1 MTKLVRIAVALLS
14 IAGSLVAAPQKLA
27 IADQDAHSVVIIDA
41 NDGKTIGTV
50 SLGNDSPD
58 QVLATPDGSRIV
70 AISRGPGKRT
80 WLGEFTPT
88 APASASI
95 IDAQT
100 LKVIQRIDLGWD
112 ASDAQ
117 IASNGH
123 TLVVLSPGVD
133 AKGPE
138 GHNATLTAI
147 DLQSAAVIGKTDF
160 DRVAKGMLLAGDQ
173 KNAAVYFE
181 GNRRAN
187 RPNVLRFVDIAT
199 MKPSGDDIALTGEL
213 QNPATFP
220 GHDFIYLAEKPKREA
235 ANVYVVSSSQRKLT
249 GTYTLQQ
256 NPHLVAFDDATGRVF
271 IVGQSATK
279 GEKGQNG
286 QLVVFRNGAPEK
298 TVKVADTPLAV
309 AYTADHKSAI
319 VTGTS
324 VTLVSLDTL
333 EPKGQ
338 IKEGAGADEIYVS
351 PDGRRAYF
359 YLNVPDNSS
368 RVTVFDLAGMTQMKS
383 YMVGSSGMRWAKGLA
398 AAAGTI
404 ASYSAARSAAV
415 AGGHSTFYYTIYTPH
430 GAKGGRGMM
439 AVRDDSKF
447 TYAVDPNTGYVSVI
461 DAETGERLQGIRVSG
476 AYELVALKGNSILA
490 VPGSKGVVFIDTA
503 TNDKS
508 TEATF
513 DGALRGLETTPDR
526 SRLIALYEGKV
537 AVFDE
542 RGKLLGDTSVK
553 KPSDWVFLP

>member
-80 WLGEFTPT
+80 WLGEFRPT

-147 DLQSAAVIGKTDF
+147 DLQSGAVIGKTDF

-271 IVGQSATK
+271 VVGQSATK

-447 TYAVDPNTGYVSVI
+447 AYAVDPNTGYVSVI

>member
-80 WLGEFTPT
+80 WLGEFRPT

-271 IVGQSATK
+271 VVGQSATK